1 MVLPIIAKVVIFAV
15 VKKVV
20 AFSVAKYYGF
30 HRIYRRLIQGSRIL
44 VKDQQQQTKFKSII
58 RNTMRFPN
66 KILAYYRSISG
77 QKPTT
82 LSSSG
87 VSIPQP
93 LNTDAS
99 ATQIPK
105 PQLNIEIEIKDKN
118 SISRVEKAVVV
129 DENKTKVIFSNPVK
143 YSEKLKSVL
152 VNEKNQVKTRLSIL
166 QENAKKSMTPP
177 NSNGQVEQR

>member
-1 MVLPIIAKVVIFAV
+1 MVLPIIAKIVIFAV
-15 VKKVV
+15 AKKVV
-20 AFSVAKYYGF
+20 AFSIAKYYGF
-30 HRIYRRLIQGSRIL
+30 HRIYRRLIQGSRLL
-44 VKDQQQQTKFKSII
+44 VKDQQQQSKFKTIV

-66 KILAYYRSISG
+66 KLLAYYRSITG

-82 LSSSG
+82 LSGSG
-87 VSIPQP
+87 VSIPQHP
-93 LNTDAS
+93 NITDAS

-105 PQLNIEIEIKDKN
+105 PQFSIEIKDKN

-129 DENKTKVIFSNPVK
+129 DENKMKVIFSKPVK
-143 YSEKLKSVL
+143 YSERLKSVL
-152 VNEKNQVKTRLSIL
+152 LNEKNQVKTRLSIL